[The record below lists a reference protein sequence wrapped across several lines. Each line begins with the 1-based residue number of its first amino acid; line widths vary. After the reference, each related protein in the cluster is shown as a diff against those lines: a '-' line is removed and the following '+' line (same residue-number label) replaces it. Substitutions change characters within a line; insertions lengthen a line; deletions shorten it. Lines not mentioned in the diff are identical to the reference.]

1 MPRVIHEVDY
11 AAMEWEDGMPDAND
25 TYQAWEDSDFATL
38 DLYQTAAQ
46 EYAIYPGGL
55 VYPAM
60 GLASEA
66 GEVLSHV
73 KKLARDEDMHLDI
86 EYPDTMLSADKRA
99 EIASEVGDC
108 LYYLAMIC
116 TDIGYSLE
124 EVADNNIQKLHSRW
138 KRGKLSGSG
147 DNR

>member
-1 MPRVIHEVDY
+1 MATDI
-11 AAMEWEDGMPDAND
+11 EWEEGPIDAEF
-25 TYQAWEDSDFATL
+25 TFAAWEDSDYATL

-55 VYPAM
+55 VYPSM

-66 GEVLSHV
+66 GEVLSLV

-86 EYPDTMLSADKRA
+86 EYPDSLLCPEKRA

-138 KRGKLSGSG
+138 RRGKLSGSG